1 MLNIGTR
8 STRLISP
15 HFGSLKS
22 YTRHPYSLAITQNV
36 TERALEKKLAN
47 FGVIVHR
54 PLKVV
59 GLTRNASNP
68 QLSDITFEDGR
79 VITTEYVIGADG
91 ARSMVLRPFAYLY
104 TRISPHNVSL

>member
-8 STRLISP
+8 STKLISP
-15 HFGSLKS
+15 RFDSLKS

-36 TERALEKKLAN
+36 TEHVLEKKLAS

-59 GLTRNASNP
+59 GLTRNAANP
-68 QLSDITFEDGR
+68 QLSDVTFEDGR

-91 ARSMVLRPFAYLY
+91 ARSVVRPFCVLY
-104 TRISPHNVSL
+104 TRMSPHEV